1 MNACSQLVFWQ
12 NSILTSEKIEFMS
25 RGITELRDS
34 GILLQLAYQAM
45 LELKLNVPL
54 IFERCGVNAEVLTDR
69 HARTPHDAQY
79 LFWQVMEEE
88 SCDQHIGLHLAE
100 HMPVYKG
107 QVLQYLFLSSPTFG
121 EGLSRA
127 LDYQRL
133 LSDATLASFEMVG
146 SEASIRVSST
156 SEKVKGLRH
165 LSEAVVAGLV
175 KFFCYVTDGKFK
187 LNRVHFSHALSG
199 NDDSEHRR
207 VYGCDVA
214 FDQADN
220 RLFFD
225 ADILRFPSSH
235 AEPEL
240 LQLHEKL
247 ASEHVA
253 KLERQDV
260 VARVNRVIG
269 EVLESGQVNLEQ
281 VALKLQI
288 KPRTLRTRLAEANTN
303 FNQLLADYRCNLAKR
318 LLANTSESID
328 EIVYLTGFSE
338 PSTFYRAF
346 KRWTEV
352 TPIEY
357 RNQKKKG

>member
-1 MNACSQLVFWQ
+1 
-12 NSILTSEKIEFMS
+12 MS
-25 RGITELRDS
+25 ARITELKDS
-34 GILLQLAYQAM
+34 GILLQLAHRAM
-45 LELKLNVPL
+45 LELGLDIPL
-54 IFERCGVNAEVLTDR
+54 IFERCGVKTELLEDR
-69 HARTPHDAQY
+69 NARTPHDAQN
-79 LFWQVMEEE
+79 LFWQVLEEV
-88 SCDQHIGLHLAE
+88 SGDSNIGLHIAE
-100 HMPVYKG
+100 KMPVYKG

-121 EGLSRA
+121 DGLTRS
-127 LDYQRL
+127 LNYQRL
-133 LSDATLASFEMVG
+133 LSDATLATFEMVEG
-146 SEASIRVSST
+146 EASIEISS
-156 SEKVKGLRH
+156 SSVKVKDLRH
-165 LSEAVVAGLV
+165 LSEAVAFGLL
-175 KFFCYVTDGKFK
+175 KFFSYVTDGEFK
-187 LNRVHFSHALSG
+187 LNRVHFAHSSSV
-199 NDDSEHRR
+199 DTSEHKRL
-207 VYGCDVA
+207 YGCEIA
-214 FDQADN
+214 FDQSDN

-225 ADILRFPSSH
+225 ADILDIPSLH

-260 VARVNRVIG
+260 VARVNRIIG
-269 EVLESGQVNLEQ
+269 EILETGQVNLEQ
-281 VALKLQI
+281 VAAKLDI

-346 KRWTEV
+346 KRWTGI

-357 RNQKKKG
+357 RNQKKQL

>member
-1 MNACSQLVFWQ
+1 MPRLFWQ
-12 NSILTSEKIEFMS
+12 NSVLPHRKIEFMS
-25 RGITELRDS
+25 GGIAELRDS

-45 LELKLNVPL
+45 LELELDIPL
-54 IFERCGVNAEVLTDR
+54 IFERCGVKAEILQDR
-69 HARTPHDAQY
+69 HARTPHDAQN
-79 LFWQVMEEE
+79 LFWQVLEDV
-88 SCDQHIGLHLAE
+88 SGDRHIGLHIAE
-100 HMPVYKG
+100 KMPVYKG

-121 EGLSRA
+121 DGLVRS
-127 LDYQRL
+127 LNYQRL
-133 LSDATLASFEMVG
+133 LSDATLATFEMLEG
-146 SEASIRVSST
+146 EASIKVSSA
-156 SEKVKGLRH
+156 SEKVKDLRH
-165 LSEAVVAGLV
+165 LSEAVAFGLV
-175 KFFCYVTDGKFK
+175 RFFRYVTDDKFT
-187 LNRVHFSHALSG
+187 LNKVHFTHHVEG
-199 NDDSEHRR
+199 DVSEHERI
-207 VYGCDVA
+207 YGCEVS
-214 FDQADN
+214 FGQPDN
-220 RLFFD
+220 RLFFS
-225 ADILRFPSSH
+225 ADILEIPSLH

-240 LQLHEKL
+240 LHLHEKL

-269 EVLESGQVNLEQ
+269 EILETGQVNLEQ
-281 VALKLQI
+281 VAAKLDI

-318 LLANTSESID
+318 LLANTDETID

-357 RNQKKKG
+357 RNQKNAK

>member
-1 MNACSQLVFWQ
+1 
-12 NSILTSEKIEFMS
+12 MS
-25 RGITELRDS
+25 GGIAELRDS

-45 LELKLNVPL
+45 LELKLDVPL
-54 IFERCGVNAEVLTDR
+54 IFERCGVKADLLKDR
-69 HARTPHDAQY
+69 NARTPHEAQY
-79 LFWQVMEEE
+79 LFWQVMEEV
-88 SCDQHIGLHLAE
+88 SGDQHIGLHLAE

-121 EGLSRA
+121 DGLMRA

-133 LSDATLASFEMVG
+133 LSDATLALFEMVG
-146 SEASIRVSST
+146 SEASIRISS
-156 SEKVKGLRH
+156 SSARVKDLRH
-165 LSEAVVAGLV
+165 LSEAVVVGLV
-175 KFFCYVTDGKFK
+175 KFFNYVTDGKFQ
-187 LNRVHFSHALSG
+187 LSRVQFAHSLEGGDAQ
-199 NDDSEHRR
+199 EHQRI
-207 VYGCDVA
+207 YGCEVV
-214 FDQADN
+214 FGQADN
-220 RLFFD
+220 RIFFD
-225 ADILRFPSSH
+225 ADYLNIPSLH

-269 EVLESGQVNLEQ
+269 EILETGQVNLEQ
-281 VALKLQI
+281 VALKLNI

-318 LLANTSESID
+318 LLANTDETID

-357 RNQKKKG
+357 RNQKKRS

>member
-1 MNACSQLVFWQ
+1 
-12 NSILTSEKIEFMS
+12 MS
-25 RGITELRDS
+25 RGIAELRDS

-45 LELKLNVPL
+45 LELKLDVPL
-54 IFERCGVNAEVLTDR
+54 ILERCGVNAEMLKDR
-69 HARTPHDAQY
+69 NARTPHNAQH
-79 LFWQVMEEE
+79 LFWQVLEEV
-88 SCDQHIGLHLAE
+88 SGDQHIGLHLAE
-100 HMPVYKG
+100 SMPVYKG
-107 QVLQYLFLSSPTFG
+107 QVLQYLFFSSPTFG
-121 EGLSRA
+121 EGLIRA

-133 LSDATLASFEMVG
+133 LSDATLASFEMSG
-146 SEASIRVSST
+146 SEASICVSSS
-156 SEKVKGLRH
+156 SEKIKKLRH
-165 LSEAVVAGLV
+165 LSEAVVGGLV
-175 KFFCYVTDGKFK
+175 KFFSYVTDDAFK
-187 LNRVHFSHALSG
+187 LNRVHFAHTLVG
-199 NDDSEHRR
+199 EDSSEYERI
-207 VYGCDVA
+207 YGCEVM
-214 FDQADN
+214 FNQTDN

-225 ADILRFPSSH
+225 AEILNIPSNH

-269 EVLESGQVNLEQ
+269 EILETGQVNLEQ
-281 VALKLQI
+281 VALKLDI
-288 KPRTLRTRLAEANTN
+288 KPRTLRTRLSEANTN

-357 RNQKKKG
+357 RNQKKKS